1 MIRKPVD
8 PKDQAILQAWEDDV
22 RQLEASKG
30 SNAAEG
36 LFLNLD
42 LDLKTEMDVGQPSL
56 AE

>member
-1 MIRKPVD
+1 MIRKPVV

-22 RQLEASKG
+22 RQLEASKD

>member
-22 RQLEASKG
+22 RQLEASKD

>member
-22 RQLEASKG
+22 RQLEASKD
-30 SNAAEG
+30 SNAAEE

>member
-1 MIRKPVD
+1 MIRKPVV
-8 PKDQAILQAWEDDV
+8 PRDQAILQAWEDDV